1 MFEIEWRTSESQFA
15 TIGYVEGNGTIT
27 EPQHYNYTDATVNTG
42 VYYYR
47 LKQLDFLGS
56 YEYFDEIEVDV
67 NGPLSFDLEQN
78 YPNPFNPSTQ
88 INFSLAIDSKVSL
101 KVFDV
106 LGQEVANLISA
117 NMVAGFHNVDFNA
130 SGLNSGVYFYRI
142 EATGIDGTNF
152 TNVKKMILTK

>member
-1 MFEIEWRTSESQFA
+1 MFEIERRTSESQFA

-67 NGPLSFDLEQN
+67 NGPLTFILEQN
-78 YPNPFNPSTQ
+78 YPNPFNPSTN
-88 INFSLAIDSKVSL
+88 IKFSVPTTGQVKLAVYNLVGEEIA
-101 KVFDV
+101 V
-106 LGQEVANLISA
+106 LVNEIKE
-117 NMVAGFHNVDFNA
+117 AGFYEVTFNA
-130 SGLNSGVYFYRI
+130 ASLPSGTYFYKLDSPGAI
-142 EATGIDGTNF
+142 QA
-152 TNVKKMILTK
+152 KKMVLLR